1 MRHKKD
7 HNALAAIALFL
18 LLTSCGPSPQTG
30 GGIGG
35 TGITASIASG
45 QITDTSP
52 NNVSISGY
60 NYITDSTSM
69 TVDGKSGSQR
79 DLKKGMVVLINATL
93 SHNYGTNDPPQRT
106 ADTLMYEDTVEGVV
120 QSVAK
125 DGSSLVVL
133 GQTVTIS
140 TTTVV
145 DPSIPGQSV
154 LNLVPGRDLLEISG
168 FVTGDGTI
176 VGTLIDLKTVDPKTG
191 LPDYEVK
198 GLIKNHDAAQK
209 TFEIGSLTI
218 DYHDAKL
225 NDMPGQSNGVWNA
238 LLVDVRGIQVSSGSV
253 GVHSVRM
260 TATLV
265 WPEGL
270 GIKDNADAK
279 IEGFVTQVLSPG
291 DFSIGNVHA
300 LTNADTTFEGGTTS
314 DIQVGA
320 HLEVHGPLVG
330 GIVNTTKVEFEDTKI
345 ERFVT
350 QVFGPGDFSIGNV
363 HVLTNADTAFV
374 SGTMSD
380 IQAGTHLEVYGPL
393 VDGIVNATKV
403 EFE

>member
-1 MRHKKD
+1 
-7 HNALAAIALFL
+7 
-18 LLTSCGPSPQTG
+18 
-30 GGIGG
+30 
-35 TGITASIASG
+35 
-45 QITDTSP
+45 
-52 NNVSISGY
+52 
-60 NYITDSTSM
+60 
-69 TVDGKSGSQR
+69 
-79 DLKKGMVVLINATL
+79 
-93 SHNYGTNDPPQRT
+93 
-106 ADTLMYEDTVEGVV
+106 MYEDTVEGVV

-320 HLEVHGPLVG
+320 HLDVHGPLVG

-380 IQAGTHLEVYGPL
+380 IQVGTHLEVYGPL

>member
-1 MRHKKD
+1 MRHKQD

-35 TGITASIASG
+35 TGITASVASG

-60 NYITDSTSM
+60 DYTTGSTSM
-69 TVDGKSGSQR
+69 TIDGKSGSQR

-93 SHNYGTNDPPQRT
+93 THNYGTNDPPQRT

-133 GQTVTIS
+133 GQTVTIA

-145 DPSIPGQSV
+145 DASIPGQSV

-176 VGTLIDLKTVDPKTG
+176 VGTLIDLKTVDPKTW

-198 GLIKNHDAAQK
+198 GLIKNHKATQK

-225 NDMPGQSNGVWNA
+225 NDMPGQSNGVWNG
-238 LLVDVRGIQVSSGSV
+238 LLVDVRGIQVSSGSA
-253 GVHSVRM
+253 GAHSVRM

-270 GIKDNADAK
+270 GTKDNEDAK
-279 IEGFVTQVLSPG
+279 IEGFVTQVLGPG
-291 DFSIGNVHA
+291 DFSIGNVRA

-314 DIQVGA
+314 DILVGA

-330 GIVNTTKVEFEDTKI
+330 GIVT
-345 ERFVT
+345 
-350 QVFGPGDFSIGNV
+350 
-363 HVLTNADTAFV
+363 
-374 SGTMSD
+374 
-380 IQAGTHLEVYGPL
+380 
-393 VDGIVNATKV
+393 ATKV